1 MTKPRNRRG
10 ELLRR
15 LKVDSRALAASP
27 QITPLLRRSG
37 IHPDRLAEVLRC
49 DDQAESLTY
58 VQRWDELTP
67 ANQEM
72 AGVEAVALSVGM
84 TPRRLWEL
92 FQGASLMQAKQS
104 VAVMLADSLPEIMQR
119 TITSAKS
126 GRTVLDRE
134 GNAVQVDDLD
144 AQEIIYKAAR
154 IMPTPKGSTTV
165 INMPGHNAD
174 EDDDNTTSG
183 GDLESADDFMLRASK
198 AMGQKALPPAIVAE
212 VVED

>member
-1 MTKPRNRRG
+1 MF
-10 ELLRR
+10 
-15 LKVDSRALAASP
+15 
-27 QITPLLRRSG
+27 
-37 IHPDRLAEVLRC
+37 
-49 DDQAESLTY
+49 
-58 VQRWDELTP
+58 VQRWDALTENNREL
-67 ANQEM
+67 

-134 GNAVQVDDLD
+134 GNAVQIDDLD

-165 INMPGHNAD
+165 INMPGHSAD
-174 EDDDNTTSG
+174 EDDGDAPGG
-183 GDLESADDFMLRASK
+183 GDLESMDDFALKAAK
-198 AMGQKALPPAIVAE
+198 AMGQKALPAPIIAE
-212 VVED
+212 VVEDV